1 MAFDPPTTAE
11 ALASLIRDLHR
22 RGWCDGTGG
31 NFSCVL
37 SRDPLRLLMAPSGI
51 HKGSVRGADLVQVN
65 EAGAVVQGNGQASAE
80 TLLHLEIVQTCGAG
94 AVLHTHSPAA
104 TLLSRLA
111 LQSQQPNENGPAG
124 VVFEGLEMMKGLEG
138 ITTHQSRV
146 VLPVVPN
153 DQDLRRL
160 SALAS
165 PLLSNA
171 PHGLLVGGHG
181 LYAWGSNLFT
191 AQRHVEILEFLLD
204 QTWRDLLLKSLQP
217 AAAALSVQA
226 PQP

>member
-1 MAFDPPTTAE
+1 
-11 ALASLIRDLHR
+11 
-22 RGWCDGTGG
+22 
-31 NFSCVL
+31 
-37 SRDPLRLLMAPSGI
+37 
-51 HKGSVRGADLVQVN
+51 
-65 EAGAVVQGNGQASAE
+65 
-80 TLLHLEIVQTCGAG
+80 
-94 AVLHTHSPAA
+94 
-104 TLLSRLA
+104 
-111 LQSQQPNENGPAG
+111 
-124 VVFEGLEMMKGLEG
+124 MMKGLEG
-138 ITTHQSRV
+138 ITTHHSRV
-146 VLPVVPN
+146 MLPVVPN

-217 AAAALSVQA
+217 EAAALPVRS